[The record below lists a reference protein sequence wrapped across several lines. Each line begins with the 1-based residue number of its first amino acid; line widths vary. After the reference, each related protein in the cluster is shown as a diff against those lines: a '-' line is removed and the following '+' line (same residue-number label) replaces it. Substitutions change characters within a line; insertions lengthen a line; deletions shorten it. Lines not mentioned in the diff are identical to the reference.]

1 MFYTVFYS
9 TLPLFGLVLIGYI
22 SGKFKLLNQS
32 DSRVF
37 LKLIGLIIVP
47 ALGIKIIGNFRYD
60 FINWNLYFLYF
71 LNQGII
77 YFLGFYIT
85 KKLFK
90 RNNPE
95 SIIIGMTSS
104 FSNHL
109 FFVYPIALFEFDS
122 RDIVPIETIIAVDFI
137 TVGLS
142 VCALDFTTQKIFH
155 IKNVLIKQLK
165 NPALIGLF
173 LGVLV
178 FFTDLNLPLSVE
190 RLVNFICDSST
201 PCALIS
207 MGILLS
213 YDTDKTQLN
222 LSILITILKII
233 LFPILLYVF
242 LMLINYDLDIS
253 RTTMM
258 VAAAP
263 IGAMGLV
270 FGSIYNVTTDAV
282 VRAGVFSYVLA
293 LLSIPLVATLG
304 Y

>member
-1 MFYTVFYS
+1 MFYTIFYS

-233 LFPILLYVF
+233 LFPILLYFF

>member
-1 MFYTVFYS
+1 MFYTIFYS

-60 FINWNLYFLYF
+60 FINWNLYFIYF

-85 KKLFK
+85 KKFFK

-233 LFPILLYVF
+233 LFPILLYFF